1 MRALRAGRS
10 EQLVLGTPD
19 VQTEKGPSQTD
30 SHVRNATHKSDKP
43 GCPLFPPFSALSLL
57 AFPISYSYRSVVSF
71 LPSSPHLSAWWQS
84 PLHCPH
90 PLGPKGRVPC
100 LHPGVPPPRTHGCC
114 LQSRRELGTFG
125 CRGNGRAC
133 SCVPF
138 VCLATA
144 RQVLHVTTFLRE
156 PVLPWHSSPR
166 LPSSFQHPHRP
177 RDVVLQRLQMQLT
190 APQSS
195 FFFARKRTP
204 TNAKRRTGLLGIAVH
219 FLILRCLVSSGPS

>member
-1 MRALRAGRS
+1 MQPTKVINQAALS
-10 EQLVLGTPD
+10 SCHSL
-19 VQTEKGPSQTD
+19 
-30 SHVRNATHKSDKP
+30 
-43 GCPLFPPFSALSLL
+43 LFPFWLSPYLTPTGVL
-57 AFPISYSYRSVVSF
+57 FPSCH
-71 LPSSPHLSAWWQS
+71 PPPHLSAWWQS

-90 PLGPKGRVPC
+90 PLSPKGRVPC
-100 LHPGVPPPRTHGCC
+100 LHPGVPSPRTHGCC

-156 PVLPWHSSPR
+156 PVLPWHNSPR

-177 RDVVLQRLQMQLT
+177 WDVVLQRLQMQLT

-195 FFFARKRTP
+195 FFFERKRTP